1 MKVSE
6 GCFALASYLT
16 APVCYWHAQYRLFS
30 AVDQLDPTDSKVY
43 QWVRKGVIGAK
54 CVAWGLLTP
63 FTAPLGIG
71 FRSIAAR
78 LQEKPYMEQHS
89 TKERSWSAFIWNPAL
104 TNSAGH
110 GLTNAGVPPA
120 WLRYEGKTRIERVR
134 DVILQQNTD
143 IVGLCEVF
151 NTDDAHYLKKS
162 LEEQGYRHFYHSM
175 GRRAVGASSSLF
187 FASKFPVKRF
197 EFVPFPVETLVGRTK
212 NCSKGFYEATLDIWG
227 RQVTVIGTHGQ
238 HSEASGFP
246 TEEDQKARSAH
257 MKMIAA
263 RAATL
268 VFGDL
273 NCSPEEL
280 KASALGAVYTQ
291 GKLLFGAEKKT
302 WRGDRACA
310 ALVQDPPSAPMD
322 LDYVLLNKEEKCFTL
337 ETDLVEVPYSDARL
351 DPQWVS
357 DHMGL
362 RATLQEVL
370 G

>member
-1 MKVSE
+1 MNRIAQ
-6 GCFALASYLT
+6 GCFSLASTLT
-16 APVCYWHAQYRLFS
+16 APVCNAHGYYRLFS
-30 AVDQLDPTDSKVY
+30 AADQLGFSQTG
-43 QWVRKGVIGAK
+43 QGLIGMK
-54 CVAWGLLTP
+54 CVAWGAVAVLTSLP
-63 FTAPLGIG
+63 GIALRALG
-71 FRSIAAR
+71 AR
-78 LQEKPYMEQHS
+78 LQEQPYIEEHS
-89 TKERSWSAFIWNPAL
+89 TKKRSWSAFVWNPAL
-104 TNSAGH
+104 TSSAGH
-110 GLTNAGVPPA
+110 GLTNAGVAPA
-120 WLRYEGKTRIERVR
+120 WLSYKGKTRIERVR
-134 DVILQQNTD
+134 DVILQQNAD

-162 LEEQGYRHFYHSM
+162 LESQGYRHFYHSM

-187 FASKFPVKRF
+187 FASKFPVKSF

-212 NCSKGFYEATLDIWG
+212 NCSKGFYEAKLDIWG

-238 HSEASGFP
+238 HSEVSGFP
-246 TEEDQKARSAH
+246 TDEDRKARSAH

-273 NCSPEEL
+273 NCSKEEL
-280 KASALGAVYTQ
+280 NASAVGAAYTQ
-291 GKLLFGAEKKT
+291 GRLLFGPEKTT

-322 LDYVLLNKEEKCFTL
+322 LDYVLLNKEEKRFTL
-337 ETDLVEVPYSDARL
+337 NTDLVEVPYSDERL
-351 DPQWVS
+351 DPAWVS